1 MRAQKQHR
9 KADRKRRNANT
20 LLSVAC
26 ALATTL
32 SPFTAF
38 AGQHNGGHPPAPA
51 PHMQAPHSAP
61 PARPQ
66 SMPKQQMQPKPA
78 PGTQPHYNEQFNNGN
93 AQQFNNRNVQ
103 QFNNRPGQAGHL
115 PEWFN
120 NHQNMTPQQRED
132 ALRKEPGFNRLPQ
145 DQQQRLVNRM
155 HALNNATPEQRQ
167 RILQR
172 NEMFE
177 HLSPE
182 QKAGVRG
189 ASQAFH
195 QMPADRQ
202 TEMRRAF
209 QDLRGVPPAQ
219 RQSIL
224 NSARFQQQF
233 SPQERTV
240 LGNLLTVEP
249 YQQRAAGPP

>member
-1 MRAQKQHR
+1 MRAQEQDKQT
-9 KADRKRRNANT
+9 DRKRWNVRRLSFVC
-20 LLSVAC
+20 LLAAGLTS
-26 ALATTL
+26 
-32 SPFTAF
+32 FTAF
-38 AGQHNGGHPPAPA
+38 AGQHSGHTQAPA
-51 PHMQAPHSAP
+51 PHTPAPHSAP
-61 PARPQ
+61 PPRQQPRPQ
-66 SMPKQQMQPKPA
+66 SVPQGQRQTLTNPQQQPNYSA
-78 PGTQPHYNEQFNNGN
+78 PQFNSNG
-93 AQQFNNRNVQ
+93 Q

-115 PEWFN
+115 PEWMN
-120 NHQNMTPQQRED
+120 NHQNLTPQQREN
-132 ALRKEPGFNRLPQ
+132 ALRQEPGFKQLPQ
-145 DQQQRLVNRM
+145 DQQQRLINRM
-155 HALNNATPEQRQ
+155 HALDNAPPQQRQ
-167 RILQR
+167 RMLQR

-202 TEMRRAF
+202 TEVRRAF

-219 RQSIL
+219 RQSVL

-240 LGNLLTVEP
+240 LGNLLSVEP
-249 YQQRAAGPP
+249 YQPH